1 MVSITLPFVL
11 LESVCVPSVVVF
23 DAFVELGTVI
33 LDSPVVVSDICVCPV
48 LFVVSVELETVFT
61 SSPVVVPERVGGP
74 ELSDMSVE
82 VVNSPKNN
90 YRY

>member
-1 MVSITLPFVL
+1 
-11 LESVCVPSVVVF
+11 
-23 DAFVELGTVI
+23 
-33 LDSPVVVSDICVCPV
+33 
-48 LFVVSVELETVFT
+48 
-61 SSPVVVPERVGGP
+61 VVPERVGGP